1 MVFSCGVD
9 EAGRGAVVGPMVV
22 AAYMLNL
29 RHGKRLRELGVVDS
43 KSITR
48 ARREKIYEELMEL
61 GGKYVTA
68 IVTPRMIDAALR
80 QKGGVGLNTLE
91 AEIITR
97 LINTLKPGRVYI
109 DSPDRNTA
117 RFKRLIAEG
126 LESSS
131 GLICENKA
139 DSKYV
144 MVSAASIIAKVT
156 RDRLVERLHKRYG
169 DFGSGYPSDPKTRRY
184 ISGCLRSGR
193 LPPIVRKGW
202 KTVSLLRQTTLEE
215 FEG

>member
-29 RHGKRLRELGVVDS
+29 RHGKRLRDLGVVDS

-48 ARREKIYEELMEL
+48 ARREKIYEELKRE
-61 GGKYVTA
+61 GRYVTA

-80 QKGGVGLNTLE
+80 LRGGVGLNNLE

-97 LINTLKPGRVYI
+97 LINTLKPRRVYI

-126 LESSS
+126 LERYS
-131 GLICENKA
+131 GLVCENRA

-144 MVSAASIIAKVT
+144 VVSAASIIAKVT
-156 RDRLVERLHKRYG
+156 RDRLVDRLHKRYG

>member
-22 AAYMLNL
+22 AAYMLDI
-29 RHGKRLRELGVVDS
+29 RHGKRLRDLGVVDS

-48 ARREKIYEELMEL
+48 TRREKIYEELKRE
-61 GGKYVTA
+61 GRYVTA

-80 QKGGVGLNTLE
+80 LKGGVGLNNLE
-91 AEIITR
+91 AEIITQ
-97 LINTLKPGRVYI
+97 LINTLKPRRVYI
-109 DSPDRNTA
+109 DSPDRNTV

-126 LESSS
+126 LESYS
-131 GLICENKA
+131 GLVCENRA

-144 MVSAASIIAKVT
+144 VVSAASIIAKVT
-156 RDRLVERLHKRYG
+156 RDRLVDRLHKRYG

-193 LPPIVRKGW
+193 LPTIVRKGW